1 MTNKDKIIA
10 AFHNVKKMG
19 WVKSHRKN
27 NTGIGKTFED
37 CIGVLENNLNKPDLF
52 GFEIKTHRISS
63 NAFVTL
69 FTKKPS
75 YPPKANE
82 ILKDK
87 FGETDP
93 RSGFKK
99 LHTSI
104 WANKGNNFKD
114 SLSFKL
120 INKPD
125 EEKIYIS
132 IMSLPDN
139 KLLDCSSYYTYD
151 DIKVT
156 LTNKLHNLLYVSANN
171 CTDEDGNELFLF
183 DSAEIYTNPSLNK
196 FLQLIDDGEIMYD
209 IRIGTYRSGKLMGKA
224 HDHGS
229 GFRIRMGNLTK
240 LYDFYEK
247 IS

>member
-1 MTNKDKIIA
+1 
-10 AFHNVKKMG
+10 
-19 WVKSHRKN
+19 
-27 NTGIGKTFED
+27 
-37 CIGVLENNLNKPDLF
+37 
-52 GFEIKTHRISS
+52 
-63 NAFVTL
+63 
-69 FTKKPS
+69 
-75 YPPKANE
+75 
-82 ILKDK
+82 
-87 FGETDP
+87 
-93 RSGFKK
+93 
-99 LHTSI
+99 
-104 WANKGNNFKD
+104 
-114 SLSFKL
+114 
-120 INKPD
+120 
-125 EEKIYIS
+125 
-132 IMSLPDN
+132 MSLPDN

-156 LTNKLHNLLYVSANN
+156 LINKLHNLLYVSANN